1 VSKKISFHLHVHGFD
16 NIVQGL
22 SEIQQTLQEGFAQM
36 SEASDALTQAV
47 TDVATRV
54 NQTTDTL
61 QVELQQIADAL
72 ANTGDADLR
81 QAANDAVQRLGAVS
95 NQLDSMNQTIQ
106 NIIP

>member
-1 VSKKISFHLHVHGFD
+1 
-16 NIVQGL
+16 
-22 SEIQQTLQEGFAQM
+22 M